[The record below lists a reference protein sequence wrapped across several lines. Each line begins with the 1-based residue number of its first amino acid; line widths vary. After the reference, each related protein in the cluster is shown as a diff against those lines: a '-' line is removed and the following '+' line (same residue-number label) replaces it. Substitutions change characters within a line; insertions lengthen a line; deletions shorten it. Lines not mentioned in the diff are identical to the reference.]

1 MQVEL
6 CAPAAALEPCAGQGA
21 ALAGFE
27 LIRLKTESPI
37 DEKKRFLESFKNN
50 LRVIII
56 RIKKNLRGFLNLQP
70 PLTWKVNPVLLSSK
84 TSYFLFTGWVI

>member
-1 MQVEL
+1 MQLEV
-6 CAPAAALEPCAGQGA
+6 CAPAAAVDPWAGHGA

-50 LRVIII
+50 LKDIIKL
-56 RIKKNLRGFLNLQP
+56 KKN
-70 PLTWKVNPVLLSSK
+70 WK
-84 TSYFLFTGWVI
+84 TR